1 MMEYTLTFT
10 KPDGRAESKQINTT
24 ESGSKESLYWVFKTI
39 EERLPTI
46 KKNKET
52 ISIVLNDKSDKSIDF
67 PTKGV
72 LFTKDYLK
80 RLEYSQMNNLYE
92 FTVTDGKPKM
102 CDEYVKIKYK
112 KVSEELNIMTY
123 DEFINYLYAEGYIDE
138 KPKQTKHK

>member
-1 MMEYTLTFT
+1 M
-10 KPDGRAESKQINTT
+10 
-24 ESGSKESLYWVFKTI
+24 FKTI
-39 EERLPTI
+39 EERFSLI
-46 KKNKET
+46 KKDKET
-52 ISIVLNDKSDKSIDF
+52 ISIILNDESDKSLKF

-80 RLEYSQMNNLYE
+80 RLEYSQMNYLYE

-102 CDEYVKIKYK
+102 CDDYVKIKYK

-123 DEFINYLYAEGYIDE
+123 DEFVNYLYTEGYIDE